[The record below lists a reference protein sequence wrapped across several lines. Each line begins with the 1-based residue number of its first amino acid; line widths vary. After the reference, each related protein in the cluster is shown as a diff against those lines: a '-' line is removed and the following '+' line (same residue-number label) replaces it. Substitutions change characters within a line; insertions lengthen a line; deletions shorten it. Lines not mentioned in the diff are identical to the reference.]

1 MNLAYIGQIG
11 CADALDQVAELQQR
25 VLDLS
30 PNNPANQ

>member
-11 CADALDQVAELQQR
+11 CEQALNQIADLQQR